1 MEAQACHGRP
11 LRCFDAGLPAVVPIA
26 TPFLW
31 DDCGYGAGSESIN
44 PMVQSTVSTTAS
56 TGSTSTNSVPTGP
69 AGRAMAQ
76 PMDNALLEGLQQHL
90 TMERQASA
98 SYWAMAIW
106 FAERELRGFCH
117 YLKGESSNEQHHA
130 GLVADYLVARGQTVL
145 LDSVAPPR
153 QQWRDTEE
161 IFGAIFQMEAD
172 VTSSL
177 QQLYAMAERAGDV
190 RTTVFLDPIV
200 QGQINSENEAA
211 HLLGRIRFAQANPAA
226 MLVIDGE
233 LSEGKHAPG
242 SLA

>member
-1 MEAQACHGRP
+1 ME
-11 LRCFDAGLPAVVPIA
+11 
-26 TPFLW
+26 T
-31 DDCGYGAGSESIN
+31 
-44 PMVQSTVSTTAS
+44 MVQSIAS
-56 TGSTSTNSVPTGP
+56 TSSTNTTTPVATGP

-76 PMDNALLEGLQQHL
+76 PMDGTLLEGLQQHL

-98 SYWAMAIW
+98 AYWAMAIW
-106 FAERELRGFCH
+106 FGERELRGFCR
-117 YLKGESSNEQHHA
+117 YLKGEASNEQHHA

-145 LDSVAPPR
+145 LESVAPPR
-153 QQWRDTEE
+153 QHWQDAEE
-161 IFGAIFQMEAD
+161 VFSAIFQMEAE

-200 QGQINSENEAA
+200 QGQIDSENEAA

-233 LSEGKHAPG
+233 LSEGKHSPE
-242 SLA
+242 SLAS

>member
-1 MEAQACHGRP
+1 
-11 LRCFDAGLPAVVPIA
+11 
-26 TPFLW
+26 
-31 DDCGYGAGSESIN
+31 
-44 PMVQSTVSTTAS
+44 MVHST
-56 TGSTSTNSVPTGP
+56 TSTNTNNPVATGP

-76 PMDNALLEGLQQHL
+76 PMEASLLEGLQQHL

-98 SYWAMAIW
+98 AYWAMAIW
-106 FAERELRGFCH
+106 FGERELRGFCR
-117 YLKGESSNEQHHA
+117 YLKGEASNEQHHA
-130 GLVADYLVARGQTVL
+130 GLVADYLVARGQTVQL
-145 LDSVAPPR
+145 EAVAPPR
-153 QQWRDTEE
+153 QHWSGAEE
-161 IFGAIFQMEAD
+161 LFAAVFQMEAE

-200 QGQINSENEAA
+200 QGQIESEHEAA

-233 LSEGKHAPG
+233 LSEGKHAPE